1 MIVDFG
7 RSVCG
12 DLRSAERREWLVT
25 NGLGGFASGTIA
37 GTLTRRYHGLLIA
50 SLRPPLGRLLLVTKF
65 DEVVQYRGVEYAL
78 AANRWKDEY
87 ISPQGFTAIERFYL
101 DGTTPVWEF
110 ALADALLEKRI
121 WMEPGANLTYVRY
134 CALRGTEPIALS
146 LRALVNYRDM
156 HANTHAGNWRVTV
169 DRQERWEQHGLRV
182 DAAPDGRPF
191 WIVADRGEIQ
201 VENVWYRDFVLA
213 QESLRGLDDRDDNL
227 AAGTLAVTLA
237 RGGDAVT
244 LAASADAD
252 PSGFSAEDARKR
264 RNDRETGVLDV
275 YRRTIAA
282 AVRPPWF
289 ERGVLAADQFVVARP
304 LANDPKALSVIAG
317 YHWFGDWGRDT
328 MIALPGL
335 ALTTGRHD
343 VAKTILTT
351 FATFVSD
358 GMLPNF
364 FPDEGQTPQYN
375 TVDAA
380 LWYVESAA
388 RYVETTGDLAT
399 LKTLWPALRD
409 VIASYRAG
417 TRYDIHMDVDGL
429 IVASAAGLQ
438 LTWMDAKIGDWVVTP
453 RMGKPVE
460 IAALWY
466 NALMRMQRLSE
477 QLGVPCDDYAALA
490 ETARAGFDR
499 FWSAGTGHYC
509 CDVLDGPNGN
519 DPSLRPNQ
527 LFAVSLPNSPLAP
540 DRQRAIVDICA
551 TTLVTSNGLRSLAPT
566 DPRFAGHYEGS
577 QHDRDAAYHQGTV
590 WTWLLGPFAL
600 AHARVYGDA
609 IAARSFLEPLVD
621 LFLDGGLGT
630 IGEIADGSAPFVARG
645 AIAQAWSVAELVRAW
660 HEIPA
665 IAQGVVGPALQQ

>member
-1 MIVDFG
+1 MVVDFG

-12 DLRSAERREWLVT
+12 DLQAAERREWLVT

-50 SLRPPLGRLLLVTKF
+50 AFRPPVGRTLLVTKF
-65 DEVVQYRGVEYAL
+65 DEVVQYRGVEYSL

-121 WMEPGANLTYVRY
+121 WMEPGANVTYVRY
-134 CALRGTEPIALS
+134 CALRSAAPMALS

-156 HANTHAGNWRVTV
+156 HANTHAGSWRVAV
-169 DRQERWEQHGLRV
+169 EPQEQHGLRV
-182 DAAPDGRPF
+182 DAAPEGRPF
-191 WIVADRGEIQ
+191 WIVADRGEMH

-213 QESLRGLDDRDDNL
+213 QESRRGLDDRDDNL
-227 AAGTLAVTLA
+227 AAGTLAVTLG
-237 RGGDAVT
+237 RGGNAVT
-244 LAASADAD
+244 VAAAADVD

-264 RNDRETGVLDV
+264 HRDREAGVLDA
-275 YRRTIAA
+275 YRRTVGATT
-282 AVRPPWF
+282 RPPWF

-399 LKTLWPALRD
+399 LKTLWPALQD
-409 VIASYRAG
+409 VITSYRTG
-417 TRYDIHMDVDGL
+417 TRYGIHMDVDGL
-429 IVASAAGLQ
+429 IVASAPGLQ

-460 IAALWY
+460 IGALWY
-466 NALMRMQRLSE
+466 NALVRMRQLSE
-477 QLGVPCDDYAALA
+477 QLSVRCDDYAALA
-490 ETARAGFDR
+490 ETTRTGFSR
-499 FWSAGTGHYC
+499 FWSAGTGDYC

-519 DPSLRPNQ
+519 DLSLRPNQ
-527 LFAVSLPNSPLAP
+527 LFAVSLPNSPVAA

-551 TTLVTSNGLRSLAPT
+551 ATLLTSNGLRSLTPT
-566 DPRFAGHYEGS
+566 DPRFAGHYVGS

-609 IAARSFLEPLVD
+609 TAARSFLKPLLD
-621 LFLDGGLGT
+621 LFLDGGLGS

-645 AIAQAWSVAELVRAW
+645 AIAQAWSVAELLRAW
-660 HEIPA
+660 HEIPT
-665 IAQGVVGPALQQ
+665 IAQGGFGPARQQ